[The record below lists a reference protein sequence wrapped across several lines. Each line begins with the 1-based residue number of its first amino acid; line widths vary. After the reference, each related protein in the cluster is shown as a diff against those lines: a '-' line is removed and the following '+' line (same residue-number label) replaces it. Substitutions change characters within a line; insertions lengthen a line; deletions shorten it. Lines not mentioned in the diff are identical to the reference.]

1 TPANVQGKINE
12 MCGLAPTDDILL
24 FEEIKYAES
33 VMCDAM
39 DLKVTF
45 KLEQMEDGDIVCV
58 QHSNPLAQEG
68 AAAAAVAAAGAAVR
82 RGGSGGGSAVRYPD
96 VPSFLKYARNRQLAH
111 LQQLHQTKV
120 PSVRNC
126 ATGGGAMGSTGRC
139 NQVVEG
145 GVIGGELSGR

>member
-1 TPANVQGKINE
+1 TPADVQGKINE

-24 FEEIKYAES
+24 FE
-33 VMCDAM
+33 
-39 DLKVTF
+39 VTF

-58 QHSNPLAQEG
+58 QHSNSLAQEG
-68 AAAAAVAAAGAAVR
+68 AAATAAAAAAVAAAGAAVG

-111 LQQLHQTKV
+111 LKQLHQTKV

-126 ATGGGAMGSTGRC
+126 ELQLALPAAPTDGSCFADSKGAR
-139 NQVVEG
+139 
-145 GVIGGELSGR
+145 

>member
-1 TPANVQGKINE
+1 
-12 MCGLAPTDDILL
+12 
-24 FEEIKYAES
+24 EIKYAES

-45 KLEQMEDGDIVCV
+45 KLEHMEDGDIVCV

-68 AAAAAVAAAGAAVR
+68 AAAAAAAAAVAAARAAVG

-126 ATGGGAMGSTGRC
+126 ELQLALPAAPTDGSCFADSRGAG
-139 NQVVEG
+139 
-145 GVIGGELSGR
+145 